1 MVKDEYG
8 RMKMPHQ
15 VLFGKNESSSEA
27 CNCGEK
33 YPRIPHPG
41 RLDLLLG
48 QRPWSWAVS

>member
-1 MVKDEYG
+1 MVKDECG

-27 CNCGEK
+27 CTVGRSIHESPTWGE
-33 YPRIPHPG
+33 
-41 RLDLLLG
+41 DLLPG

>member
-15 VLFGKNESSSEA
+15 VLFGKNKSSSEA

-33 YPRIPHPG
+33 YLQIPTQG
-41 RLDLLLG
+41 EDRLRGL
-48 QRPWSWAVS
+48 RSWSWAVS